1 MKRIQMTHGDTT
13 ILVLEQK
20 LAIMLERGWTID
32 PSGDDEPEITI
43 DEDPTE
49 D

>member
-1 MKRIQMTHGDTT
+1 MKRIQMKHGETT
-13 ILVLEQK
+13 IVVLEQK

-32 PSGDDEPEITI
+32 PSGDDEPEINI

>member
-1 MKRIQMTHGDTT
+1 MNRIQMTHGDTT
-13 ILVLEQK
+13 IVVLEQK
-20 LAIMLERGWTID
+20 LAIMLQRGWTID
-32 PSGDDEPEITI
+32 PSGDHEPEITI